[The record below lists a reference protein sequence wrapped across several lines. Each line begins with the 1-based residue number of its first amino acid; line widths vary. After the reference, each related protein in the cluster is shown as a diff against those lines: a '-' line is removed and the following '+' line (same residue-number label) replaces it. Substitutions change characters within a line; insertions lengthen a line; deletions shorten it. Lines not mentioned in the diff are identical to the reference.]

1 MGEEIRASSLDGFVP
16 LVRELGGDPAALL
29 REVGL
34 DQATIAD
41 RDAYLAYAT
50 VARLVERAAEALAR
64 PAFGLMLSRR
74 QGIEILGPV
83 AVIARHSASVDEAF
97 TRIVKHLHVYSS
109 AIALSVDPLGNGE
122 ARISFSIIA
131 PGRFPRAQIFELS
144 VGTTARIVRVLIG
157 PRFRPLRVAIPHA
170 PISAARVYRDQFDA
184 EVQFEQDHCGFDFPA
199 ELLAMPLRRSD
210 PEVRDLAVRFLDSY
224 EGAAPDDLEGRV
236 RHLITRL
243 LPTGHCTLA
252 AVAAHLGV
260 HDRTLQRRLAAAGTS
275 FEGLVEE
282 VRRERAHHY
291 IASSELQMSQ
301 IAATLGYSEQSTLS
315 RSCRRWFGESP
326 RALRAR
332 ARPALARRSHR

>member
-29 REVGL
+29 LEVGL
-34 DQATIAD
+34 DEETIAD
-41 RDAYLAYAT
+41 RDTYIAYAT
-50 VARLVERAAEALAR
+50 LAELVERATTALER
-64 PAFGLMLSRR
+64 PDFGLRLSRR

-83 AVIARHSASVDEAF
+83 AVVARHSSSVDDAF
-97 TRIVKHLHVYSS
+97 MRIVNYLHFYSS
-109 AIALSVDPLGNGE
+109 AIALSVEPAGAAE

-131 PGRFPRAQIFELS
+131 PGRFPRAQVFELS

-170 PISAARVYRDQFDA
+170 PISAPRVYRDHFDA
-184 EVQFEQDHCGFDFPA
+184 EVQFERDHCGFDFPA
-199 ELLAMPLRRSD
+199 ELLATPLRRSD

-224 EGAAPDDLEGRV
+224 EGVAPDDIEEQV
-236 RHLITRL
+236 RHLVTRL
-243 LPTGHCTLA
+243 LPTGHCTLPT
-252 AVAAHLGV
+252 VAAHLGV
-260 HDRTLQRRLAAAGTS
+260 HDRTLQRRLAVAGTS
-275 FEGLVEE
+275 FESLIEE
-282 VRRERAHHY
+282 VRRGRAHHY

-332 ARPALARRSHR
+332 ARAAARR

>member
-1 MGEEIRASSLDGFVP
+1 MGEEIRASSLDGFVG

-29 REVGL
+29 LEVGL
-34 DQATIAD
+34 DEETIAD
-41 RDAYLAYAT
+41 RDTYIAYAT
-50 VARLVERAAEALAR
+50 LARLLERAATALER
-64 PAFGLMLSRR
+64 PDFGLRLSRR

-83 AVIARHSASVDEAF
+83 AVVARHSSSVDDAF
-97 TRIVKHLHVYSS
+97 TRIINYLHVYSS
-109 AIALSVDPLGNGE
+109 AIALSIEPAGVAE

-131 PGRFPRAQIFELS
+131 PGRFPRAQVFELS
-144 VGTTARIVRVLIG
+144 VGTTVRIVRVLIG

-170 PISAARVYRDQFDA
+170 PISAPRVYREHFDA
-184 EVQFEQDHCGFDFPA
+184 EVQFEQDRCGFDFPA
-199 ELLAMPLRRSD
+199 ELLATPLRRSD

-224 EGAAPDDLEGRV
+224 EGAGPHDIEERV
-236 RHLITRL
+236 RHLVTRL
-243 LPTGHCTLA
+243 LPTGHCTLPT
-252 AVAAHLGV
+252 VAAHLGV
-260 HDRTLQRRLAAAGTS
+260 HDRTLQRRLAVAGTG

-282 VRRERAHHY
+282 VRRERARHY

-332 ARPALARRSHR
+332 ARAAARR